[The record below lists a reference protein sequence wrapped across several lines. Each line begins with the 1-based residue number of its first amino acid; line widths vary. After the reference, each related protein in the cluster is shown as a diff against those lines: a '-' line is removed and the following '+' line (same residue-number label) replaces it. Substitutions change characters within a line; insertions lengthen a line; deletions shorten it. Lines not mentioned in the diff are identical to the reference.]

1 MVQNRGL
8 ESEYKA
14 DFKAQVDTE
23 VGMTKGKKEKQ
34 RKKEGRERDRKE
46 FQMGTCTLGRELG
59 RRKSFCTLGNPLT
72 GGVRGK
78 LQNLRGEHSKPG
90 ALKANWRKF
99 TIEIALVGTSQPRSS
114 SHSHLPAFE

>member
-1 MVQNRGL
+1 M
-8 ESEYKA
+8 
-14 DFKAQVDTE
+14 
-23 VGMTKGKKEKQ
+23 KEEKFLHT
-34 RKKEGRERDRKE
+34 RK
-46 FQMGTCTLGRELG
+46 
-59 RRKSFCTLGNPLT
+59 PLT